1 MFQVDG
7 FWYKLIEN
15 LLLAFAIT
23 HNICARFDPHA
34 TARLWRENIF
44 LPHLWG
50 QTNPMDAIIQER
62 FDALAADYER
72 RGIITPGIRSL
83 IYTLACVEIEEEELQ
98 NYVRKNGTTYETTGH
113 NGQLYSKQR
122 PEWQQLRDNRQRKT
136 AIVKSLEAKMNQ
148 EMEEDELD
156 KFLE

>member
-1 MFQVDG
+1 MVLLVLLVQLAVLVVVVQ
-7 FWYKLIEN
+7 LIME
-15 LLLAFAIT
+15 LLVV
-23 HNICARFDPHA
+23 
-34 TARLWRENIF
+34 
-44 LPHLWG
+44 
-50 QTNPMDAIIQER
+50 QEIHHQHHHHKEIMAEHQR
-62 FDALAADYER
+62 P
-72 RGIITPGIRSL
+72 IH
-83 IYTLACVEIEEEELQ
+83 TLVEVEEEELQ

>member
-1 MFQVDG
+1 MNDSQ
-7 FWYKLIEN
+7 K
-15 LLLAFAIT
+15 
-23 HNICARFDPHA
+23 
-34 TARLWRENIF
+34 
-44 LPHLWG
+44 
-50 QTNPMDAIIQER
+50 ER
-62 FDALAADYER
+62 FEQRLAEYDKTTE
-72 RGIITPGIRSL
+72 ITPGIRSL
-83 IYTLACVEIEEEELQ
+83 IYTLACVEVEEEELQ